1 MAVKPT
7 YEELE
12 QKVQELELESVERKQ
27 TEKALRESEGRFKK
41 QLETIDSMGV
51 GIFIVDRDFH
61 IRHMN
66 KTMIKWFGDPTGL
79 NCHKSIA
86 GLDSP
91 CSYCQIKSV
100 ISSGKT
106 IKYSPTTP
114 DGRSFDITC
123 SPVRNSDGS
132 ISKMEIIRD
141 ITEQKLTEEALR
153 DSEEHLQSVFRAA
166 PTGIGVVSDRVLNQV
181 NERIC
186 EMTGYSEEE
195 LIGQNARVLYPS
207 DEDYE
212 YVGRKKYKQIR
223 DHDTG
228 TVETRWKRKDGFIID
243 VLLSS
248 TPMDLG
254 DLSKG
259 VTFTALDIT
268 ERRKTEAELQL
279 KNLVFETA
287 ITANSTADNEGV
299 LTHVNNAF
307 IRTWG
312 YENKEEAVGKSISEF
327 FKFEDEGKKI
337 ITALNE
343 AGKWEGE
350 YTALKKDGT
359 TFAAYGLGT
368 IIKDESGNAIGY
380 QSSVLDISEQRLAQ
394 EENLKRQQFLESV
407 FYHAPDAIVTLDSE
421 HRVVDWN
428 RGAVNMF
435 GYTPEEA
442 IGVQLDDLVAPG
454 ESHIEAGSKT
464 RQVLSGQRV
473 EAFETVRYR
482 KDGTPLLVIAAGSA
496 IMIDGVVKGV
506 VAVYT
511 DITDIVQAE
520 DALRES
526 EQKFRAL
533 VQESP
538 FGIALIGKDGRY
550 QYANPEFN
558 NIFGYTIEDIPTSA
572 EWFQKAYPDKAYRD
586 TVVQTW
592 KTDLK
597 QTAAGQPHPRMF
609 TVTCKDGS
617 RKDINFRPVTM
628 ENMNHFVIYEDI
640 TEKTKLERQLQQ
652 TQKFEAV
659 GTLAGGIAHDFNNLL
674 MGIQGRA
681 SLMSVELEPSHP
693 HSEHIKAIEDYIRSA
708 TDLTKQLLGFAR
720 GGKYEVRPID
730 VNELLL
736 ESSTM
741 FGRTKKEIRIHT
753 KLQNPPPVIAADRRQ
768 IEQVL
773 LNLYIN
779 AWQAMP
785 DGGELYLETKIV
797 ALDDAYCKPY
807 QAKPG
812 RYAKVSV
819 TDTGIGMDESIYRR
833 IFDPFFTTKEKA
845 RGTGLGLSSAY
856 GIIKNH
862 AGIIAV
868 YSEVGQGTTF
878 NIYLPVSQAA
888 AYRDVPTE
896 TDLVKGSETV
906 LLVDDEDMII
916 KVAQAMLEKLG
927 YRVVVAKD
935 GKQAVDTVKR
945 KGNEIDLV
953 ILDLIMP
960 GIKGGKAFD
969 LIHEIQPEMPVI
981 LSSGYSLNGQANDIM
996 QRGCNGF
1003 IQKPFNI
1010 SELSQ
1015 KVQKILNEAKSP
1027 TK

>member
-91 CSYCQIKSV
+91 CSYCH
-100 ISSGKT
+100 
-106 IKYSPTTP
+106 
-114 DGRSFDITC
+114 
-123 SPVRNSDGS
+123 DGS

-394 EENLKRQQFLESV
+394 EENLKRLPRARRHRYPGFGTPGRRLESRRCQYV
-407 FYHAPDAIVTLDSE
+407 RLYARRSDRCSTGRSGGP
-421 HRVVDWN
+421 R
-428 RGAVNMF
+428 R
-435 GYTPEEA
+435 
-442 IGVQLDDLVAPG
+442 
-454 ESHIEAGSKT
+454 ESHRG
-464 RQVLSGQRV
+464 RQ
-473 EAFETVRYR
+473 
-482 KDGTPLLVIAAGSA
+482 
-496 IMIDGVVKGV
+496 
-506 VAVYT
+506 
-511 DITDIVQAE
+511 
-520 DALRES
+520 
-526 EQKFRAL
+526 
-533 VQESP
+533 
-538 FGIALIGKDGRY
+538 
-550 QYANPEFN
+550 
-558 NIFGYTIEDIPTSA
+558 
-572 EWFQKAYPDKAYRD
+572 
-586 TVVQTW
+586 
-592 KTDLK
+592 
-597 QTAAGQPHPRMF
+597 
-609 TVTCKDGS
+609 
-617 RKDINFRPVTM
+617 
-628 ENMNHFVIYEDI
+628 
-640 TEKTKLERQLQQ
+640 
-652 TQKFEAV
+652 
-659 GTLAGGIAHDFNNLL
+659 
-674 MGIQGRA
+674 
-681 SLMSVELEPSHP
+681 
-693 HSEHIKAIEDYIRSA
+693 
-708 TDLTKQLLGFAR
+708 
-720 GGKYEVRPID
+720 
-730 VNELLL
+730 
-736 ESSTM
+736 
-741 FGRTKKEIRIHT
+741 
-753 KLQNPPPVIAADRRQ
+753 
-768 IEQVL
+768 
-773 LNLYIN
+773 
-779 AWQAMP
+779 
-785 DGGELYLETKIV
+785 
-797 ALDDAYCKPY
+797 
-807 QAKPG
+807 
-812 RYAKVSV
+812 
-819 TDTGIGMDESIYRR
+819 
-833 IFDPFFTTKEKA
+833 
-845 RGTGLGLSSAY
+845 
-856 GIIKNH
+856 
-862 AGIIAV
+862 
-868 YSEVGQGTTF
+868 
-878 NIYLPVSQAA
+878 
-888 AYRDVPTE
+888 
-896 TDLVKGSETV
+896 
-906 LLVDDEDMII
+906 
-916 KVAQAMLEKLG
+916 
-927 YRVVVAKD
+927 
-935 GKQAVDTVKR
+935 
-945 KGNEIDLV
+945 
-953 ILDLIMP
+953 
-960 GIKGGKAFD
+960 
-969 LIHEIQPEMPVI
+969 
-981 LSSGYSLNGQANDIM
+981 
-996 QRGCNGF
+996 
-1003 IQKPFNI
+1003 
-1010 SELSQ
+1010 
-1015 KVQKILNEAKSP
+1015 
-1027 TK
+1027 